1 MNHGARQ
8 HFELVELKDAG
19 IPRESG
25 HVVEDTVTL
34 DIGRKAVFAVVVSP
48 LRMRLFET
56 IRRTEH
62 CSVRELSVH
71 SGLSATGLYYHL
83 QALEHLDLIRQ
94 IGVRK
99 GDARRAPAVF
109 AATCS
114 RIRIVFNPD
123 DATHHTRMAA
133 VRKRWNDESMDSV
146 DASIEPRQ
154 ECRALHV
161 QSRLE
166 WEHLTPAE
174 VKRVGSLLAQVADV
188 CAAARARGTRVPE
201 DATPV
206 HIGTVLCELA
216 DPALP
221 CPEVVHDAFR
231 RSDSAGE
238 VSRRTDHARELS
250 RGAATSAP

>member
-1 MNHGARQ
+1 MNHGVSQ
-8 HFELVELKDAG
+8 NFELVELKGTAVQKA
-19 IPRESG
+19 IG
-25 HVVEDTVTL
+25 HVLEETVTL

-56 IRRTEH
+56 IRRSEQ

-99 GDARRAPAVF
+99 GDARRAPALF
-109 AATCS
+109 AATCA
-114 RIRIVFNPD
+114 RIRIAFNPED
-123 DATHHTRMAA
+123 STHRTRMAA
-133 VRKRWNDESMDSV
+133 VRKRWTDESIDSA
-146 DASIEPRQ
+146 DASIELLRDG
-154 ECRALHV
+154 RALHV

-174 VKRVGSLLAQVADV
+174 IKRIGALFAQVEDV

-201 DATPV
+201 DARPV
-206 HIGTVLCELA
+206 HVGTIVCELA

-221 CPEVVHDAFR
+221 CPQVLHDPCR
-231 RSDSAGE
+231 RSGAFSEAA
-238 VSRRTDHARELS
+238 RRMDQARDIKHRAS
-250 RGAATSAP
+250 V

>member
-1 MNHGARQ
+1 MNHGVSRN
-8 HFELVELKDAG
+8 FELVELKDAG
-19 IPRESG
+19 IQRESG
-25 HVVEDTVTL
+25 HALEDTVTL

-123 DATHHTRMAA
+123 DATHRTRMAA
-133 VRKRWNDESMDSV
+133 VRKRWNDESIDSV
-146 DASIEPRQ
+146 DASIELLR
-154 ECRALHV
+154 EGRALQV

-166 WEHLTPAE
+166 WEHLTPDE
-174 VKRVGSLLAQVADV
+174 LRRVCSLLAEVADV
-188 CAAARARGTRVPE
+188 CATARARGTAAPE
-201 DATPV
+201 DAKPV
-206 HIGTVLCELA
+206 HIGTILCELA

-221 CPEVVHDAFR
+221 CPDVAHHACRRPDAVGELAR
-231 RSDSAGE
+231 RI
-238 VSRRTDHARELS
+238 DHARDIEQGAS
-250 RGAATSAP
+250 R

>member
-8 HFELVELKDAG
+8 SFEVVQLKS
-19 IPRESG
+19 SG
-25 HVVEDTVTL
+25 GSLPADTPMDDTMTL

-56 IRRTEH
+56 IRRAEH

-123 DATHHTRMAA
+123 DATQRARMAA

-146 DASIEPRQ
+146 DGSIELLS
-154 ECRALHV
+154 EGRAMHV
-161 QSRLE
+161 RSRLE

-174 VKRVGSLLAQVADV
+174 IRKVSALLSQVEDV
-188 CAAARARGTRVPE
+188 CAAARSRGPRVPE
-201 DATPV
+201 DARPFHV
-206 HIGTVLCELA
+206 GTLVCELA
-216 DPALP
+216 DAALP
-221 CPEVVHDAFR
+221 CPDVVHDPSPRHGQAA
-231 RSDSAGE
+231 DSAPR
-238 VSRRTDHARELS
+238 VSSTRELES
-250 RGAATSAP
+250 PAAV